1 MTYVKQA
8 QLDKLAQDLRTTS
21 LSTLTGLMNVVAP
34 PIAEHEVIQITLS
47 HDMVGYDGIE
57 TLVYRAMARV
67 LEQVEGGDIV
77 VNRGQES
84 RAKDRP
90 ADKRD
95 FNPVEGLVAA
105 LKLSEVDI
113 DEQIKTHAAQPLKE
127 PHSTNPTTYT
137 PVFLRVQPFTS
148 TFPPVSDP
156 TDATGV
162 KATSKP
168 TLQFFLYL
176 TDPEHKIT
184 RTTVSNVIP
193 YSWITLWDLDKEDEN
208 RKNGEWIEDMLV
220 DALRIAVEIIG
231 QEYIVARM
239 SWDAPLEENVEA
251 DEKGKAKEEQTD
263 GA

>member
-1 MTYVKQA
+1 MSYVKQA
-8 QLDKLAQDLRTTS
+8 QLDKLAQDLRTSS

-77 VNRGQES
+77 VNRGRES
-84 RAKDRP
+84 RAKD
-90 ADKRD
+90 ASAHSRD
-95 FNPVEGLVAA
+95 LNPVEGLVAA

-113 DEQIKTHAAQPLKE
+113 EEQIKMHAAQPPKE
-127 PHSTNPTTYT
+127 VNTTNPITYS

-148 TFPPVSDP
+148 SFPPVSDL

-162 KATSKP
+162 KVASKA

-176 TDPEHKIT
+176 TAPEHKIT

-208 RKNGEWIEDMLV
+208 RRNGEWIEDMLV
-220 DALRIAVEIIG
+220 ETLRIAVEIIG

-239 SWDAPLEENVEA
+239 SWDAPLDEEVQES
-251 DEKGKAKEEQTD
+251 EVTTEERQTD
-263 GA
+263 EA